1 MLLSARLL
9 NHYANINQFEQALQ
23 LEFTE
28 GDPVTVYL
36 QLVDLTKNKEN
47 KPLTGMRYVPASGST
62 LSVVI
67 KSVDGTKTLTKTA
80 TNPEAGD
87 RSVWSFSLSSTDS
100 VKGTVSLQLTLTEG
114 AVVKRGRVDN
124 ALMAYPL
131 TQAYVVR

>member
-9 NHYANINQFEQALQ
+9 NHYANINQFEPALQ
-23 LEFTE
+23 TEFTE

-36 QLVDLTKNKEN
+36 QLTDLTKNKEN
-47 KPLTGMRYVPASGST
+47 KPLTGMRYVPATGAT

-80 TNPEAGD
+80 TNPDAGD
-87 RSVWSFSLSSTDS
+87 RSVWSFSISSADA
-100 VKGTVSLQLTLTEG
+100 VKGTLSLQLTLTEG
-114 AVVKRGRVDN
+114 GTIRHGRVDS